1 VVTVGFNPFHAHTQR
16 RSDIALVAIA
26 IVVVVVLVVWALFGI

>member
-1 VVTVGFNPFHAHTQR
+1 VGFNPFPGRKQR

-26 IVVVVVLVVWALFGI
+26 LVVIALLVLWAAFPR

>member
-1 VVTVGFNPFHAHTQR
+1 VGGVGFNPSRAQVQR

-26 IVVVVVLVVWALFGI
+26 LAVVVVLVLWALFG

>member
-1 VVTVGFNPFHAHTQR
+1 VSDVGFNPFGAHVQR

-26 IVVVVVLVVWALFGI
+26 LVVVALLVAWALFG

>member
-1 VVTVGFNPFHAHTQR
+1 MGFNPFRQQVKR

-26 IVVVVVLVVWALFGI
+26 VLVVVLLVLWAAFPR